1 MYSQRRRMVRRVWRR
16 FVPGGDVLF
25 ALARYADPALITSDE
40 VMAMM
45 KEQMDHTLE
54 TLAQQRDELQLKLH
68 LLGMEARDEWEA
80 SEKLWHEVQAS
91 AAEIRNSAGEVMDDV
106 WVRFNTFSLEL
117 SEKYAKLAPVQDDL
131 KAKISQ
137 TVDAGMDELRVVRD
151 ELALKA
157 HLLGMEARQQWEE
170 TEPLWARL
178 SAKLD
183 QVKHESGD
191 ALDKLA
197 SAAGDLK
204 QDLAER
210 YQRLKKDD

>member
-1 MYSQRRRMVRRVWRR
+1 
-16 FVPGGDVLF
+16 
-25 ALARYADPALITSDE
+25 
-40 VMAMM
+40 MM
-45 KEQMDHTLE
+45 KEQMDNTLE
-54 TLAQQRDELQLKLH
+54 TLAQQRDELKLKLH

-80 SEKLWHEVQAS
+80 NEKLWQQVQS
-91 AAEIRNSAGEVMDDV
+91 AAEDIRNSAGEALDDT

-117 SEKYAKLAPVQDDL
+117 SEKYAKLAPVEDDL
-131 KAKISQ
+131 KVKINH
-137 TVDAGMDELRVVRD
+137 TLEAGMDELRVVRD

-170 TEPLWARL
+170 TEPLWAHL

-183 QVKHESGD
+183 QIKHESGE

-197 SAAGDLK
+197 SAASELK

>member
-1 MYSQRRRMVRRVWRR
+1 MYSRRRCMVRKEWRQ
-16 FVPGGDVLF
+16 FALGGDVLF
-25 ALARYADPALITSDE
+25 PFARYAHYASKTSDE

-45 KEQMDHTLE
+45 KEQMDNTLE

-68 LLGMEARDEWEA
+68 LLGMEARDQWEA
-80 SEKLWHEVQAS
+80 SEKLWQQVQTAADEV
-91 AAEIRNSAGEVMDDV
+91 RNSAGEVVDDV

-117 SEKYAKLAPVQDDL
+117 SDKYAKLAPVQDDL
-131 KAKISQ
+131 KAKINQ
-137 TVDAGMDELRVVRD
+137 TLDAGMDELHLVRD

-170 TEPLWARL
+170 TEPLWTRL

-183 QVKHESGD
+183 QVKHESGE

-197 SAAGDLK
+197 SAAVELK

>member
-1 MYSQRRRMVRRVWRR
+1 
-16 FVPGGDVLF
+16 
-25 ALARYADPALITSDE
+25 
-40 VMAMM
+40 MM
-45 KEQMDHTLE
+45 KEQMDNTLE
-54 TLAQQRDELQLKLH
+54 TLAQQRDELKLKLH

-80 SEKLWHEVQAS
+80 NEKLWHEVQTS
-91 AAEIRNSAGEVMDDV
+91 AEEIRNSAGKAMDDV

-131 KAKISQ
+131 KTKISQ

-157 HLLGMEARQQWEE
+157 HLLGMDARQQWEE

-183 QVKHESGD
+183 EIKQESGE

-197 SAAGDLK
+197 STAHELK

>member
-1 MYSQRRRMVRRVWRR
+1 
-16 FVPGGDVLF
+16 
-25 ALARYADPALITSDE
+25 
-40 VMAMM
+40 MAMM
-45 KEQMDHTLE
+45 KEQMDNTLE
-54 TLAQQRDELQLKLH
+54 TLAQQRDELKLKLH

-80 SEKLWHEVQAS
+80 NEKLWQQVQS
-91 AAEIRNSAGEVMDDV
+91 AAEDIRNSAGEALDDT

-117 SEKYAKLAPVQDDL
+117 SEKYAKLAPVEDDL
-131 KAKISQ
+131 KVKINH
-137 TVDAGMDELRVVRD
+137 TLEAGMDELRVVRD

-170 TEPLWARL
+170 TEPLWAHL

-183 QVKHESGD
+183 QIKHESGE

-197 SAAGDLK
+197 SAASELK